1 VRRNIDVIIR
11 QRGGKSTILKVLK
24 VSYNAR
30 FRVSEDTNILYEE
43 EKMFVIANLLIA
55 LASILR
61 IVIVFFEFCI
71 IVSAL
76 LSFIMPFQYN
86 RFRGFVDSVT
96 NIILNHN

>member
-1 VRRNIDVIIR
+1 
-11 QRGGKSTILKVLK
+11 
-24 VSYNAR
+24 
-30 FRVSEDTNILYEE
+30 
-43 EKMFVIANLLIA
+43 MFVIANLLIA

-86 RFRGFVDSVT
+86 RFRGFVDSVA
-96 NIILNHN
+96 NIILNPIRRFIPTVIGNIDL

>member
-1 VRRNIDVIIR
+1 
-11 QRGGKSTILKVLK
+11 
-24 VSYNAR
+24 
-30 FRVSEDTNILYEE
+30 
-43 EKMFVIANLLIA
+43 MFVIANLLIA

-86 RFRGFVDSVT
+86 RFRGFVDSVA
-96 NIILNHN
+96 NIILNPIRRFIPTVIGNIDLSPMIAFLILMFLDRFLVQSLLELGYRIGV